1 MERVRH
7 GDAFRSRC
15 VLKRVIKMDA
25 GREVNGFRNAAT
37 GDEPLHLRRAYAKA
51 QRISFDA

>member
-1 MERVRH
+1 
-7 GDAFRSRC
+7 
-15 VLKRVIKMDA
+15 VLKFVVKVDA
-25 GREVNGFRNAAT
+25 GREVNGFRNVAT